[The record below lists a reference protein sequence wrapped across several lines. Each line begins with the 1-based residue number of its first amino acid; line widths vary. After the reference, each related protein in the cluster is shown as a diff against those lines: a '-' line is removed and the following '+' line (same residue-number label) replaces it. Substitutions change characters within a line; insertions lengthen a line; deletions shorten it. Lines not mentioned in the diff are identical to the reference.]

1 MASREVCTHDMLGTE
16 KGRTLP
22 ATPPGRAR
30 RVVRASAPTVR
41 YWTRTEV
48 HVYAFSVAANV
59 LLSFYPFL
67 IVMLSFC
74 LYVLKWKAAADA
86 VYFALNDYFPDQLG
100 DFLHRNLQATVNS
113 HGPFQLFSIVLLLFT
128 ANGIFQPMEIALNRI
143 WRCPQDRDY
152 FKNQLVSL
160 CLIFI
165 CGGLAMISIVFTALN
180 TQFLS
185 APGFTATLARIL
197 GTAFFKAAAVP
208 LSMFML
214 FLIYWLL
221 PNCKIRPR
229 EIVRAAVVVG
239 LMLEALK
246 YINLLLWPLLRAKLF
261 AEYGPFFYSVTIVL
275 WAFLASMLILAG
287 GEWSYRRSSA
297 ARAADQ
303 LPG

>member
-1 MASREVCTHDMLGTE
+1 MRRIARACVMAL
-16 KGRTLP
+16 
-22 ATPPGRAR
+22 
-30 RVVRASAPTVR
+30 R
-41 YWTRTEV
+41 YWMRTEV
-48 HVYAFSVAANV
+48 HVFAFSVSANV

-86 VYFALNDYFPDQLG
+86 VYFALNDYFPDQVG
-100 DFLHRNLQATVNS
+100 DFLQRNLRYTVS
-113 HGPFQLFSIVLLLFT
+113 FHGPTQLFSIVLLLFT

-143 WRCPQDRDY
+143 WRCPRDRDY
-152 FKNQLVSL
+152 FINQLLSL
-160 CLIFI
+160 GLIFI
-165 CGGLAMISIVFTALN
+165 CGGLAMISFVFTALN

-185 APGFTATLARIL
+185 APGFTAILARIL

-208 LSMFML
+208 FSMLML

-246 YINLLLWPLLRAKLF
+246 YINALLWPLVRAKLV
-261 AEYGPFFYSVTIVL
+261 AEYGPFLYSVTIVL

-287 GEWSYRRSSA
+287 AEWSYRRSSA
-297 ARAADQ
+297 ASMADQ
-303 LPG
+303 PPG

>member
-1 MASREVCTHDMLGTE
+1 ML
-16 KGRTLP
+16 
-22 ATPPGRAR
+22 RAC
-30 RVVRASAPTVR
+30 APTVR
-41 YWTRTEV
+41 YWRRTEV
-48 HVYAFSVAANV
+48 HVFAFSVAANV

-67 IVMLSFC
+67 IVMLSVC

-100 DFLHRNLQATVNS
+100 NFLQRNLQVTVAS
-113 HGPFQLFSIVLLLFT
+113 RGPFQIVSVGLLLFT
-128 ANGIFQPMEIALNRI
+128 ANGIFQPIEIALNRI
-143 WRCPQDRDY
+143 WRCPRDRSY

-160 CLIFI
+160 FLIFL
-165 CGGLAMISIVFTALN
+165 CGGLAMISVVFTALN

-197 GTAFFKAAAVP
+197 GTAFLKAAAVP
-208 LSMFML
+208 LSMLIL

-239 LMLEALK
+239 LLLEALK
-246 YINLLLWPLLRAKLF
+246 YVNLLIWPLLRSKLL
-261 AEYGPFFYSVTIVL
+261 AEYGPFLYSVTIVL

-287 GEWSYRRSSA
+287 AEWSYRRSGTA
-297 ARAADQ
+297 I
-303 LPG
+303 LENEPPN

>member
-1 MASREVCTHDMLGTE
+1 MA
-16 KGRTLP
+16 
-22 ATPPGRAR
+22 
-30 RVVRASAPTVR
+30 RASARTLD

-48 HVYAFSVAANV
+48 HVFAFSVAANV

-74 LYVLKWKAAADA
+74 LHVLKWQAAADA

-100 DFLHRNLQATVNS
+100 AFLQLSLQKTVRS
-113 HGPFQLFSIVLLLFT
+113 RGPFQIFSIVLLLFT

-143 WRCPQDRDY
+143 WRCPRDRNY
-152 FKNQLVSL
+152 ITNQLMSL
-160 CLIFI
+160 GLIFT
-165 CGGLAMISIVFTALN
+165 CGGLAMMSIVFTALN

-185 APGFTATLARIL
+185 APGFMATLARIL
-197 GTAFFKAAAVP
+197 GTVFFKAAAVP
-208 LSMFML
+208 ISMFIL

-229 EIVRAAVVVG
+229 EIARAAVVVG
-239 LMLEALK
+239 LLLEALK

-261 AEYGPFFYSVTIVL
+261 AEYGPFLYSVTIVL

-287 GEWSYRRSSA
+287 AEWSYRRSSA
-297 ARAADQ
+297 ASM
-303 LPG
+303 